1 MHNNIEMIIQKS
13 YLAKMGFTVVKFGY
27 NAESRLVGEKPAAQI
42 SDEFHSRSFCI
53 YTAGSVRYHSVEATK
68 TIT

>member
-1 MHNNIEMIIQKS
+1 
-13 YLAKMGFTVVKFGY
+13 MGFTVVRFGY